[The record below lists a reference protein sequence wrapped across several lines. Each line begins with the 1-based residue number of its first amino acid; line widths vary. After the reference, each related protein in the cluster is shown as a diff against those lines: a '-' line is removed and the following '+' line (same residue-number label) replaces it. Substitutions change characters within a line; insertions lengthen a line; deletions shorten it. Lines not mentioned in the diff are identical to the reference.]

1 MISQYVNLMV
11 AWFKFIGLVDVRSV
25 KQSSSDFVKVV
36 TKFLWFY
43 YYLLMSF
50 IAFTLSGMATM
61 ALTPAPQISAV
72 LIYFFICLWN
82 LFSGF
87 IIPRPVYHS
96 LLPSFFKSIIIGS
109 KLWNRFKTIKL
120 CFKGITYFLNLFQRT
135 IWWNH

>member
-1 MISQYVNLMV
+1 MIIESTYIAIQTSIYIFFLYPMMGLGWTV
-11 AWFKFIGLVDVRSV
+11 A
-25 KQSSSDFVKVV
+25 
-36 TKFLWFY
+36 KFLWFY

-135 IWWNH
+135 IW